1 MSYSFTFVS
10 NNKGEFAIKYK
21 YDDNYYIIPLSR
33 STDPSYNQ
41 EVTLLEMT
49 CKYTFEE
56 IQEIVLKEITENLLQ
71 SIHCVNLNE
80 YLPDLKR
87 YREIDLAYKLEI
99 ERDMIDILDNFD
111 FYIRVKEFLEDIE
124 KIWQ

>member
-10 NNKGEFAIKYK
+10 NDKGEFAIKYK
-21 YDDNYYIIPLSR
+21 DDDNYHIIPLSR

-41 EVTLLEMT
+41 EVTLLEIT

-56 IQEIVLKEITENLLQ
+56 IEKITLKEIIEDLLQ
-71 SIHCVNLNE
+71 SIRYANLSE
-80 YLPDLKR
+80 YVPDLKR
-87 YREIDLAYKLEI
+87 YCEIDLSYKSQM

-111 FYIRVKEFLEDIE
+111 LYIRVKEFLEDIE

>member
-21 YDDNYYIIPLSR
+21 YDDNYHIMPLSR

-41 EVTLLEMT
+41 EVTLLEIT

-71 SIHCVNLNE
+71 SIHCVNLNK
-80 YLPDLKR
+80 YVPDLKR

-111 FYIRVKEFLEDIE
+111 LYIRVKEFLEDIE